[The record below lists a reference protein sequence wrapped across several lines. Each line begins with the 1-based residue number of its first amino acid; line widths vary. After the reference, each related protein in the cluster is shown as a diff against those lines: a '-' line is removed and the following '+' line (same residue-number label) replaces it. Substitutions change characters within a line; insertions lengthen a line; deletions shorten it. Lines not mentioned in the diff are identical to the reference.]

1 MGIERSSVDSCAR
14 NHIIRPVPATRCFQ
28 NNADESERSNP
39 VGSACIGV
47 YRRLIILLGAS
58 VAALALAAIALAQ
71 DPTLTVNVRLVH
83 LLATVTDASGGLVT
97 NLHKE
102 DFTIFDNGNPQK
114 ISLFE
119 RTSNQPVSVSILID
133 NSGSTAKDLKS
144 EVDSV
149 SRFVRTLFGSGNDL
163 DRASLYSFNWEV
175 VKRAPFTHNASQIDR
190 ELRGLHGEGGTSLYD
205 AIYLASGELY
215 DRDGRHVLV
224 IVTDGADTTSTKD
237 YQAAVRAAQRAD
249 IVIYPILIIPIEN
262 DAGRSTGGENA
273 LTTMSASTGGRV
285 SLATLG
291 PDLDQAFSRI
301 IDELRTQYFIAY
313 YPGAVSPPPPD
324 PFHRISVQ
332 LSHPGLRISTRAG
345 YYGESATV
353 SSGTTRY
360 RP

>member
-1 MGIERSSVDSCAR
+1 MRAPNFIC
-14 NHIIRPVPATRCFQ
+14 
-28 NNADESERSNP
+28 
-39 VGSACIGV
+39 
-47 YRRLIILLGAS
+47 LIAI
-58 VAALALAAIALAQ
+58 AAIAFAQ
-71 DPTLTVNVRLVH
+71 DTTLRVDVRLVH
-83 LLATVTDASGGLVT
+83 LLATVKDPSGALIT
-97 NLHKE
+97 NLQKD

-119 RTSNQPVSVSILID
+119 RTSNQPLSVSILVD

-149 SRFVRTLFGSGNDL
+149 SRFARALFESGNER

-175 VKRAPFTHNASQIDR
+175 VKRAPFTHNAGQIER

-205 AIYLASGELY
+205 AVYLASGELI
-215 DRDGRHVLV
+215 DREGRHVLV

-237 YQAAVRAAQRAD
+237 YQAALRAAQRAD

-262 DAGRSTGGENA
+262 DAGRSIGGENA

-301 IDELRTQYFIAY
+301 IDELRTQYYIGY
-313 YPGAVSPPPPD
+313 YPASALPTRD

-332 LSHPGLRISTRAG
+332 LSRPGLRISTRGG
-345 YYGESATV
+345 YYGDAAAV
-353 SSGTTRY
+353 SSGATRFVQ
-360 RP
+360 